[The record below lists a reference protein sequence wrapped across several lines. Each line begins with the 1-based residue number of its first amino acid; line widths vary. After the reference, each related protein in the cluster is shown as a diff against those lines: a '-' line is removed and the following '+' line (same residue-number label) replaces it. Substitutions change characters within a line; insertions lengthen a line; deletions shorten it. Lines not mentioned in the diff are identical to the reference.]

1 MFYIHSNIY
10 IHRYLGCLHE
20 LEIQMFQKI
29 WLSDW
34 ANRLDT
40 NDKCKGQDN
49 STCHIALTLG
59 LLVDRHVFFTLY
71 TQKWVFL

>member
-49 STCHIALTLG
+49 STLIPLKHAFYS
-59 LLVDRHVFFTLY
+59 VF
-71 TQKWVFL
+71 KWIM